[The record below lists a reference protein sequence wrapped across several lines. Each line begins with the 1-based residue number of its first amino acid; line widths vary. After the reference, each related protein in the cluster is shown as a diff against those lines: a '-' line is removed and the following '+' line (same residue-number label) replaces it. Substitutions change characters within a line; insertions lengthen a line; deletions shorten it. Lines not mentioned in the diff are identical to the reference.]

1 MARKFT
7 HPLLTCARCGHSRRV
22 RVLGGQAVP
31 GQLVSLRCEACQ
43 LSWSEVLSPI
53 QRGRDDADPPY
64 DAPPVEAPGALVS
77 LEPHWRMRM
86 PAGRLLVCASERTDL
101 DFEVAVRYD
110 TGAIVRRVRVDD
122 LGAARRLAEE
132 WRQAVLATE
141 AAEELAVDG
150 CEAAS

>member
-1 MARKFT
+1 MPWSAGGVGVGAR
-7 HPLLTCARCGHSRRV
+7 
-22 RVLGGQAVP
+22 
-31 GQLVSLRCEACQ
+31 
-43 LSWSEVLSPI
+43 
-53 QRGRDDADPPY
+53 
-64 DAPPVEAPGALVS
+64 AP
-77 LEPHWRMRM
+77 
-86 PAGRLLVCASERTDL
+86 TDL